1 MCRDSA
7 LPVGQIFAL
16 RPQAGED
23 DAALL
28 ERIARSRRMAVTCS
42 APGAATLTDI
52 GPATIR
58 NCRSDGG
65 LEYRIVSARKGRF
78 VYFAQGLAAFS
89 TVADL
94 GLRTVVLDR
103 IVAGNVE
110 IASLGPQD
118 DALFARLQADAQD
131 PKTVMAEGYR
141 RNASGNYAEAAEY
154 FDSIADRAIDTTEKL
169 DPVQRAARAHENL
182 VNRALQISNMGE
194 FANADSLFDEA
205 SQSPTTDPV
214 QLRLRRNFTTIH
226 LLNQRRNAEA
236 LTLIEQ
242 PLASAE
248 HTRAGADGD
257 ATQIGP
263 ALAAEMNS
271 GKSGAQTLSVRQ
283 DTALSYD
290 ERLALLDAQGLQ
302 LRGTLL
308 RLSDRHGEARA
319 VLASALADAVAIR
332 DGRVTSIT
340 RLRAQILGEIALTF
354 EAEGNFAEAE
364 SLLVQA
370 INLLA
375 GQYPETVA
383 MNGAR
388 TRFGAFLVRRG
399 RSEEALGI
407 YRQVIASTVE
417 NRNALTGLSNNLG
430 PYFALLA
437 DGIPGNPS
445 LTGDLFE
452 ATQVL
457 LRPGAADTLETLSR
471 ELSAGDGTA
480 ARLFRQSVTLSRD
493 IERARISLAQLT
505 AASQNDPTVK
515 PLALAAQ
522 SDIAALAALQAGSLA
537 QLAAF
542 PQYRAVSKEVLPLAA
557 LQKLL
562 LPGEAYLKLA
572 QVGDALYFVLAEPD
586 RTTGWR
592 AAISASE
599 LDSKVAALRETI
611 STELNGVRMTY
622 PFNVELSRELYLK
635 LLGPTAD
642 RLKGID
648 HLIFEPDGAM
658 LQLPISVLVAGQDG
672 LDNYKRR
679 VASGGDDFDF
689 RGIEW
694 LGSRTATS
702 TSLSARTFREARA
715 AAPSK
720 AQRAYIGFGENA
732 PVSAFQRA
740 ALVQAGGLVRAG
752 GRPDAGC
759 SWPSSQW
766 ARPISA
772 AELRTA
778 AGLFSGSG
786 ALMTGAGFTDTA
798 VRARADLA
806 DFRILHF
813 ATHGLVTS
821 PNSACP
827 TEPALVTSF
836 ANDAGSDGLLEFS
849 EIFDLKLDADLVIL
863 SACDTAT
870 EAGAI
875 ATRSAGLRGGGNSAL
890 DGLVRAF
897 FGAGGRSV
905 IATHWPAS
913 DEFNS
918 TQRIIGALFAASPGT
933 GIARSLQ
940 AAQRSLMDEA
950 DTSHPFYWAV
960 FSMIGDGA
968 KPLFAVRP

>member
-248 HTRAGADGD
+248 HTR
-257 ATQIGP
+257 
-263 ALAAEMNS
+263 
-271 GKSGAQTLSVRQ
+271 
-283 DTALSYD
+283 
-290 ERLALLDAQGLQ
+290 
-302 LRGTLL
+302 
-308 RLSDRHGEARA
+308 
-319 VLASALADAVAIR
+319 
-332 DGRVTSIT
+332 
-340 RLRAQILGEIALTF
+340 
-354 EAEGNFAEAE
+354 
-364 SLLVQA
+364 
-370 INLLA
+370 
-375 GQYPETVA
+375 
-383 MNGAR
+383 
-388 TRFGAFLVRRG
+388 FGAFLVRRG

-592 AAISASE
+592 AAISAGE

-611 STELNGVRMTY
+611 STELNGVRMGLCST
-622 PFNVELSRELYLK
+622 
-635 LLGPTAD
+635 
-642 RLKGID
+642 
-648 HLIFEPDGAM
+648 
-658 LQLPISVLVAGQDG
+658 VA
-672 LDNYKRR
+672 
-679 VASGGDDFDF
+679 
-689 RGIEW
+689 
-694 LGSRTATS
+694 
-702 TSLSARTFREARA
+702 
-715 AAPSK
+715 
-720 AQRAYIGFGENA
+720 
-732 PVSAFQRA
+732 
-740 ALVQAGGLVRAG
+740 
-752 GRPDAGC
+752 
-759 SWPSSQW
+759 
-766 ARPISA
+766 
-772 AELRTA
+772 
-778 AGLFSGSG
+778 
-786 ALMTGAGFTDTA
+786 
-798 VRARADLA
+798 
-806 DFRILHF
+806 
-813 ATHGLVTS
+813 
-821 PNSACP
+821 
-827 TEPALVTSF
+827 
-836 ANDAGSDGLLEFS
+836 
-849 EIFDLKLDADLVIL
+849 
-863 SACDTAT
+863 
-870 EAGAI
+870 
-875 ATRSAGLRGGGNSAL
+875 
-890 DGLVRAF
+890 
-897 FGAGGRSV
+897 
-905 IATHWPAS
+905 
-913 DEFNS
+913 
-918 TQRIIGALFAASPGT
+918 
-933 GIARSLQ
+933 
-940 AAQRSLMDEA
+940 
-950 DTSHPFYWAV
+950 
-960 FSMIGDGA
+960 
-968 KPLFAVRP
+968 